1 MSKVGFFDDHK
12 KKKSWLFQN
21 KLPKEPTFILVMCV
35 VAAGAGA
42 ARCVIFVRDM
52 HESNIQNIHDML
64 VVERVEDIFALPAA
78 FYEVVILE
86 QLELVGNCR
95 LCHVNGLCDVVDADL
110 AVGYRAENF
119 HPRFIAEHLKKCRGA
134 SY

>member
-21 KLPKEPTFILVMCV
+21 ELPKGPTFILAMCV
-35 VAAGAGA
+35 VAARAGA
-42 ARCVIFVRDM
+42 SRRVVFVRDM
-52 HESNIQNIHDML
+52 HESNVEHINDVL

-86 QLELVGNCR
+86 QLELVGNR
-95 LCHVNGLCDVVDADL
+95 
-110 AVGYRAENF
+110 
-119 HPRFIAEHLKKCRGA
+119 
-134 SY
+134 